1 MLNKKQKKCLELM
14 AMGELTQKEIANQI
28 KVSEQT
34 ICNWKKNKEFMTE
47 LNDLIR
53 ISIQS
58 LAAKAF
64 KTQTNLLN
72 AKSEMVRYMVS
83 KDILDRAGFK
93 PDDKIKFEG
102 AIPIVIH
109 DDLDDEDDEDD
120 DE

>member
-14 AMGELTQKEIANQI
+14 AMGELTQREIAKQI
-28 KVSEQT
+28 DISEET
-34 ICNWKKNKEFMTE
+34 ISRWKRNSEFASE
-47 LNDLIR
+47 LDALIR
-53 ISIQS
+53 ISIRS

-72 AKSEMVRYMVS
+72 AKSEMVRFLAA

-102 AIPIVIH
+102 AIPVVIH
-109 DDLDDEDDEDD
+109 DDLDDEDD
-120 DE
+120 

>member
-1 MLNKKQKKCLELM
+1 MLNKKQIKCLELM
-14 AMGELTQKEIANQI
+14 ALGELSQKEIASQI

-34 ICNWKKNKEFMTE
+34 ICNWKKDVEFTSE
-47 LNDLIR
+47 LDLLIR

-64 KTQTNLLN
+64 KTQTNLLA

-93 PDDKIKFEG
+93 PIDNLKLSGNVPVVIIDDC
-102 AIPIVIH
+102 
-109 DDLDDEDDEDD
+109 DQ
-120 DE
+120 